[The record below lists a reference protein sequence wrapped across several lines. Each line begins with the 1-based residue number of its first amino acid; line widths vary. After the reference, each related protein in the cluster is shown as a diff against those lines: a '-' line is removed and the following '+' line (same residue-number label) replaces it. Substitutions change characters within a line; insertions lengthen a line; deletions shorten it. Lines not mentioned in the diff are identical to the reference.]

1 MENHNSTVNNLNN
14 TNNQNILFTSQ
25 NESINE
31 YKNYIFV
38 LEQNLKNKVMENNNL
53 KNEIISLHNELQK
66 KIL

>member
-38 LEQNLKNKVMENNNL
+38 LEQNLKNQVMENNNL

>member
-14 TNNQNILFTSQ
+14 TNNQNILLTNQ

-38 LEQNLKNKVMENNNL
+38 LEQNLKNQVMENNNL

>member
-1 MENHNSTVNNLNN
+1 MKNHNSTVNNLNN
-14 TNNQNILFTSQ
+14 TNNQNILLTNQ

-38 LEQNLKNKVMENNNL
+38 LEQNLKNQVMENNNL